1 VKERIGRLFR
11 LAWALP
17 LAGLLIF
24 CLMIVGLSLTPRY
37 RSDRVMSQAY
47 WRYNR
52 GQVAEAIPLFS
63 TAVAINPENAAA
75 YNMRG
80 HAYADMGDFELAL
93 DDYDEVVA
101 QYPDYAWVYKDRG
114 DAHLALGEL
123 SAALA
128 DYDQVIHLQPY
139 FTMAYLSRAQ
149 TYEALDEPNAALVDY
164 KHFLHIYGAEDDY
177 TAFARSR
184 AAALESGQP

>member
-1 VKERIGRLFR
+1 MKEGIGRLLR
-11 LAWALP
+11 LAWVLP
-17 LAGLLIF
+17 LTGLLIA
-24 CLMIVGLSLTPRY
+24 CLVIIGLSLTPRY
-37 RSDRVMSQAY
+37 RSDRAMRQAY

-52 GQVAEAIPLFS
+52 GQLAEAIPLFS

-80 HAYADMGDFELAL
+80 HAHADMGDFELAL
-93 DDYDEVVA
+93 DDYDQVVA

-114 DAHLALGEL
+114 DAHLALGEF

-128 DYDQVIHLQPY
+128 DYDQVIRLQPH

-149 TYEALDEPNAALVDY
+149 VYEALDQPDAALVDY
-164 KHFLHIYGAEDDY
+164 EHFLDIYGAEDGY
-177 TAFARSR
+177 TAYARSR
-184 AAALESGQP
+184 AAALEDGQP